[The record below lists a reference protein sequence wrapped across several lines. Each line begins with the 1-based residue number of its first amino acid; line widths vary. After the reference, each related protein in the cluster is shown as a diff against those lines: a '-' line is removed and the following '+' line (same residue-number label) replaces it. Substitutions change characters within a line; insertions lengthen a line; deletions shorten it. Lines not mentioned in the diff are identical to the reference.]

1 MGKVRRKGRRDRQD
15 NPKKEPSR
23 ASQTPSTFS
32 FMGCSTSLAGESPDQ
47 EEFETMEEILDFVR
61 NKGYTPM
68 IESTTGPDEDGYQSL
83 EIGLGCEHGHA
94 EKSYRFSKMDE
105 ESKWEFVEVNFGMPC
120 PWCLK

>member
-1 MGKVRRKGRRDRQD
+1 MGKVRKKGRRARQEKQ
-15 NPKKEPSR
+15 KKETP

-32 FMGCSTSLAGESPDQ
+32 FMGCSPSLAGESPDQ

-61 NKGYTPM
+61 NKGYIPL

-94 EKSYRFSKMDE
+94 EKSYHFSKMDE
-105 ESKWEFVEVNFGMPC
+105 ESKWEFTEVNFGMPC
-120 PWCLK
+120 PRCIK